1 MDLKLKGKTAL
12 VTGGSEGIGKG
23 IARALAQE
31 GVDVAICARRMAP
44 LEATANEI
52 AKQTGR
58 KIVAIPADLRKDA
71 DAKSF
76 IEKAHQALGRV
87 DIMVNNAGSAAGGVI
102 EHLTEDDWEK
112 GLQLKFMGYVRCLR
126 YVLPIMVKQGGG
138 RVVNLIGNDG
148 VKPSYWEICPGAAN
162 AAGQNLTLSLAGQY
176 GKDGISFVA
185 VNPGPVRT
193 ERWAGLVD
201 AMSRD
206 MKIPRAEA
214 DKLAPASIPMGRIA
228 EVEEVANL
236 VVMLASPLME
246 MVNGTM
252 IEIDGGQD
260 KPLMDRFRDKPRD

>member
-23 IARALAQE
+23 IARALARE
-31 GVDVAICARRMAP
+31 GVDIAICARRKEP
-44 LEATANEI
+44 LEAAANEI
-52 AKQTGR
+52 AKETGR
-58 KIVAIPADLRKDA
+58 KITPITADLRKDT
-71 DAKSF
+71 DAKNF
-76 IEKAHQALGRV
+76 IEQGARALGRV

-102 EHLTEDDWEK
+102 EHLSEDDWEK

-126 YVLPIMVKQGGG
+126 YVLPIM
-138 RVVNLIGNDG
+138 

-176 GKDGISFVA
+176 GKNNISFVA

-193 ERWAGLVD
+193 ERWAGLVN

-206 MKIPRAEA
+206 MKISYEEA

-228 EVEEVANL
+228 EVDEVANL
-236 VVMLASPLME
+236 VVMLASPLMG

-260 KPLMDRFRDKPRD
+260 KPLMDRFRDKPVG